1 MQLRKKTLNK
11 LASILVLNFFLV
23 GCATVT
29 PNKIQDDKSSYDATT
44 PKQYDKDNGGLISFV
59 GDDALITRQARE
71 RYNNLIK
78 MYRIKF
84 KKEKAID
91 LVEDSGVKPYKDNFG
106 NELFLIS
113 SEHLV
118 YFGVLNS
125 WLKEKVPADNIIDKT
140 IDKINN

>member
-1 MQLRKKTLNK
+1 MKKF
-11 LASILVLNFFLV
+11 ASVLVLNFLLI

-29 PNKIQDDKSSYDATT
+29 PNKIEDDKSSYDATT
-44 PKQYDKDNGGLISFV
+44 PKQYQKDNGGLISFV

-91 LVEDSGVKPYKDNFG
+91 LVEDSGIKPYKDSFG
-106 NELFLIS
+106 NELYIID

-118 YFGVLNS
+118 YFGALNS
-125 WLKEKVPADNIIDKT
+125 WLKEKVPQDNILDKT

>member
-1 MQLRKKTLNK
+1 MKKF
-11 LASILVLNFFLV
+11 ASVLVLNILLI
-23 GCATVT
+23 GCATIT
-29 PNKIQDDKSSYDATT
+29 PNKIEDDKSSYDAST
-44 PKQYDKDNGGLISFV
+44 PKQYQKDNGGLISFV
-59 GDDALITRQARE
+59 GDDALITSQARE
-71 RYNNLIK
+71 RYNNLIG

-106 NELFLIS
+106 NELYLID

-125 WLKEKVPADNIIDKT
+125 WLKEKVPQDNILDKT

>member
-1 MQLRKKTLNK
+1 MKK
-11 LASILVLNFFLV
+11 LASILALNFLFI

-44 PKQYDKDNGGLISFV
+44 PKQYDKDNGGLISFI

-106 NELFLIS
+106 NELFLID

-125 WLKEKVPADNIIDKT
+125 WLKEKVSQDNILDKT

>member
-1 MQLRKKTLNK
+1 MKKFVSALALN
-11 LASILVLNFFLV
+11 LFLI

-44 PKQYDKDNGGLISFV
+44 PKQYDKDNGGLISFI
-59 GDDALITRQARE
+59 GDDALITSRARE
-71 RYNNLIK
+71 RYNNLIE
-78 MYRIKF
+78 MYKIKF
-84 KKEKAID
+84 KKEKAIE
-91 LVEDSGVKPYKDNFG
+91 LKIDSGIKPYKDNF
-106 NELFLIS
+106 NNDLYLID

-125 WLKEKVPADNIIDKT
+125 WLKEKVSQDNIIDKT

>member
-1 MQLRKKTLNK
+1 MNK
-11 LASILVLNFFLV
+11 HASILVLNFILI

-91 LVEDSGVKPYKDNFG
+91 LTEDSGIKPYKDNFG
-106 NELFLIS
+106 N
-113 SEHLV
+113 
-118 YFGVLNS
+118 
-125 WLKEKVPADNIIDKT
+125 
-140 IDKINN
+140 

>member
-1 MQLRKKTLNK
+1 LKK
-11 LASILVLNFFLV
+11 LASILVLNFLFI

-44 PKQYDKDNGGLISFV
+44 PKQYDRDNGGLISFI
-59 GDDALITRQARE
+59 GEDALITRQARE

-91 LVEDSGVKPYKDNFG
+91 LVEDSGVKSYKDNFG
-106 NELFLIS
+106 NELFLID

-125 WLKEKVPADNIIDKT
+125 WLKEKAPQDNIVDKVIDKV
-140 IDKINN
+140 NN

>member
-1 MQLRKKTLNK
+1 M
-11 LASILVLNFFLV
+11 
-23 GCATVT
+23 T

-44 PKQYDKDNGGLISFV
+44 PKQYDKDNGGLISFI
-59 GDDALITRQARE
+59 GEDALITHQARE

-91 LVEDSGVKPYKDNFG
+91 LVEDSGVKAYKDTFG
-106 NELFLIS
+106 NELFLID

-125 WLKEKVPADNIIDKT
+125 WLKEKVSQDNLIDKT

>member
-1 MQLRKKTLNK
+1 LNK

-91 LVEDSGVKPYKDNFG
+91 LVEDSGVKSYKDSFG
-106 NELFLIS
+106 NELFLIN

-118 YFGVLNS
+118 YFGVMNS
-125 WLKEKVPADNIIDKT
+125 WLKEKVPQDNILDKT

>member
-1 MQLRKKTLNK
+1 MKK
-11 LASILVLNFFLV
+11 LASILALNFLFI

-44 PKQYDKDNGGLISFV
+44 PKQYDKDNGGLISFL
-59 GDDALITRQARE
+59 GDDALITNQARE

-91 LVEDSGVKPYKDNFG
+91 LNEDSGIKPYKDTFG
-106 NELFLIS
+106 NELFLID

-125 WLKEKVPADNIIDKT
+125 WLKEKVSQDNIIDKT

>member
-1 MQLRKKTLNK
+1 LKKF
-11 LASILVLNFFLV
+11 ASVLVLNILII

-44 PKQYDKDNGGLISFV
+44 PKQYDKDNGGLISFI
-59 GDDALITRQARE
+59 GDDALITKQARD
-71 RYNNLIK
+71 RYNNLIE
-78 MYRIKF
+78 MYKIKF
-84 KKEKAID
+84 KKEKAIE
-91 LVEDSGVKPYKDNFG
+91 LKTDSGIKPYKDNFN
-106 NELFLIS
+106 NELYVID

-125 WLKEKVPADNIIDKT
+125 WLKEKVPQDNIIDKT

>member
-1 MQLRKKTLNK
+1 MKKF
-11 LASILVLNFFLV
+11 ASVLVLNLFLI

-29 PNKIQDDKSSYDATT
+29 PDKIQDEKSSYDATT
-44 PKQYDKDNGGLISFV
+44 PKQYNKDNGGLISFV
-59 GDDALITRQARE
+59 GDDALITSQARE
-71 RYNNLIK
+71 RYNNLIS

-91 LVEDSGVKPYKDNFG
+91 LKEDSGIKVYKDNF
-106 NELFLIS
+106 NNDLYLID

-125 WLKEKVPADNIIDKT
+125 WLKEKVPQDNIIDKT